1 MPLII
6 LLIQCYTV
14 EILSTLADVKSALNS
29 IKIRIRL
36 NNKGSD
42 NQAEGLFVKG
52 RSKNSSNFRGRS
64 SERDSGKG
72 KSRG

>member
-14 EILSTLADVKSALNS
+14 EILSALADVKFALNS
-29 IKIRIRL
+29 IEMRIRL

-42 NQAEGLFVKG
+42 N
-52 RSKNSSNFRGRS
+52 
-64 SERDSGKG
+64 
-72 KSRG
+72 